1 MTTGMIDEKV
11 DEQTTLGML
20 DTHITK
26 RQEAARLHD
35 VVSLRYRELIVND
48 ADAQKAT
55 QQVDQLE
62 TRLKAFHK
70 QVLLGGAKAG
80 ELPALKEQLAEARER
95 QTKLLHALDEQ
106 RELFCL
112 AQETLTQFRDEL
124 QEQERQL
131 RDTLT
136 RLFNQ
141 RFAEDDADFLGRRGQ
156 VSWMVNPDPTSHEQ
170 YAKQWRGRVFNYL
183 LFKGFMSDLVDNC
196 LLSALSTFFRNESF
210 QVRVISGFIPVSS
223 RNKAPLEVGALVS
236 VPGSLSEAEAFEEI
250 TRRRVQ
256 FVTEA

>member
-1 MTTGMIDEKV
+1 MTAGMIDEKV
-11 DEQTTLGML
+11 DEQTALSML

-26 RQEAARLHD
+26 RQEKARLQGG
-35 VVSLRYRELIVND
+35 VNSRYGELIVSD

-55 QQVDQLE
+55 NQVDQLE
-62 TRLKAFHK
+62 NRLKAFHK
-70 QVLLGGAKAG
+70 QVLLGAAKAG
-80 ELPALKEQLAEARER
+80 ELPALKEQLAEAKER

-131 RDTLT
+131 RNTLT

-141 RFAEDDADFLGRRGQ
+141 RFVEADAGLYGRRGQ
-156 VSWMVNPDPTSHEQ
+156 VSWADPDPNSPER

-183 LFKGFMSDLVDNC
+183 LFKGFASDPVDNC

-210 QVRVISGFIPVSS
+210 QIRVISGFVPASS
-223 RNKAPLEVGALVS
+223 RNKVPLEVGALVS